1 MKSVPESK
9 STNVRVPVLFRVIG
23 RSLRALD
30 FIAPPLAARIA
41 ARLFLTPRRVPSP
54 ASEAASRQ
62 RATRESRLVASKN
75 IAIWSWGQGPAVLLL
90 HGWEGRGSQLGALAE
105 SLAGEGYRVVAPDF
119 PAHGDSPGRQSNLIE
134 FAAIVAALIENEEP
148 AAIVAHSF
156 GSAATTV
163 ALRDVLFAGRLVYIA
178 PPENFSFFTE
188 TFGRM
193 LGLSDD
199 LAKRM
204 ERTIERRFAIDWS
217 QLRGAAIGPRMSAPL
232 LVIHDEDDAD
242 VPARFGRDLAAAW
255 PRSTLM
261 LTRTLGHRRILRDPV
276 VIRAAIDFIAARS
289 ENHHHRDTESTE
301 LAMIAL

>member
-1 MKSVPESK
+1 MKSIPEAK
-9 STNVRVPVLFRVIG
+9 STNVRVPAIVRVAG
-23 RSLRALD
+23 RALRALD
-30 FIAPPLAARIA
+30 FVAPPLAARIA
-41 ARLFLTPRRVPSP
+41 AGLFLTPRRVPSP

-62 RATRESRLVASKN
+62 RATQESRLVASRN
-75 IAIWSWGQGPAVLLL
+75 ITTWTWGTGPAILLL
-90 HGWEGRGSQLGALAE
+90 HGWEGRGTQLGAIAE
-105 SLAGEGYRVVAPDF
+105 SLAREGYRVIAPDF
-119 PAHGDSPGRQSNLIE
+119 PAHGDSHGRRSNLIE
-134 FAAIVAALIENEEP
+134 FAAIVAALIQDEVP
-148 AAIVAHSF
+148 VAIVAHSF

-163 ALRDVLFAGRLVYIA
+163 ALRDVPFAGRLVYIA

-217 QLRGAAIGPRMSAPL
+217 QLRGAALGPQMTAPL
-232 LVIHDEDDAD
+232 LVIHDDDDSD

-261 LTRTLGHRRILRDPV
+261 LTRSLGHRRILRDPV
-276 VIRAAIDFIAARS
+276 VIRAAIDFIANES
-289 ENHHHRDTESTE
+289 VTTEITEITE
-301 LAMIAL
+301 LEMIARY

>member
-1 MKSVPESK
+1 VKSIPEAK
-9 STNVRVPVLFRVIG
+9 STNVRVPVIFRVIG
-23 RSLRALD
+23 AGLRALD
-30 FIAPPLAARIA
+30 FVVPPLAARIA
-41 ARLFLTPRRVPSP
+41 ARLFLTPRRLPSP

-62 RATRESRLVASKN
+62 RATQETRLVASHN
-75 IAIWSWGQGPAVLLL
+75 ITIRTWGKGPAILLL
-90 HGWEGRGSQLGALAE
+90 HGWEGRGTQLGTLAE
-105 SLAGEGYRVVAPDF
+105 SLANEGYRVIAPDF
-119 PAHGDSPGRQSNLIE
+119 PAHGDSPGRRSNLIE
-134 FAAIVAALIENEEP
+134 FAAIVAALIREEEP
-148 AAIVAHSF
+148 VAIVAHSF

-163 ALRDVLFAGRLVYIA
+163 ALRDVPFAGRLIYIA

-217 QLRGAAIGPRMSAPL
+217 QLRGAALGPQMTAPL

-261 LTRTLGHRRILRDPV
+261 LTRKLGHRRILRDPV
-276 VIRAAIDFIAARS
+276 VIRAAIDFIS
-289 ENHHHRDTESTE
+289 NEKHDHRDTEITE
-301 LAMIAL
+301 LEVIARY